1 MKNSISRFI
10 IISLVLMCLMGALI
24 YKLHAVTIVEGAQY
38 AEAAANTS
46 TSSIDIKGTRGRILD
61 RNGVVLAYS
70 KNSYNVEF
78 LRDADNRTDYDS
90 ATYTDSLIKA
100 IKIIEDGGG
109 KTIDTSY
116 IRLGEDGRLEYEW
129 GVKSRA
135 AQVARYKNFCQSMG
149 FNITES
155 LKKNEKIEDK
165 SKWDTS
171 TWPTA
176 EEAYTKLRALWF
188 IPEDLSFEDANKVI
202 SIRQEVLLNNY
213 RAYEPITIAYDVSM
227 EVVAEIKLRADELT
241 GLQTSQSTTRVYP
254 RGTTAA
260 HILGYLGRTATEEM
274 VKEKG
279 YSYDDY
285 IGVSGIEYTMEEY
298 LTGSTNQRKG
308 ERVLEKNKNGSAI
321 RELSYTP
328 AKDGDDVMLTIDI
341 NLQTVVEKALEDL
354 IAKIDEKEE
363 KQLLERYADYEKA
376 TNDDV
381 EGIKTAKTGAA
392 VVMNVNTGQV
402 LAMASYP
409 SFNPNWFIAG
419 LSPEQNQELFNS
431 EFSAETTPTR
441 NKAISTKLAPG
452 SIFKMAT
459 GVAAAAEGVLDIN
472 ERISCDYEYIIKY
485 TDENGNEKTIEQNAP
500 KCHLNNRSKIS
511 QHANQTLAD
520 AIKNSCNYY
529 FCEAAYRLGI
539 DKLNEWAGKFGLTSR
554 TGIELTGETEG
565 IVGGQKVLFDNTL
578 TGEDGTLDIANQ
590 KTSLPGLV
598 YRKLK
603 ETLVKFVESRNAE
616 VDEEAINRCAKRL
629 MELQDGDITNK
640 GPEIRRIISE
650 EIDIP
655 EGITQMRKDWINSIS
670 SLLNEIQW
678 KPTQT
683 IRAGF
688 GQGTTLVTPV
698 AVARYVSALANR
710 GTVYDVHIVD
720 KVMDS
725 SGSTVKNVAP
735 SVYNQIEISDD
746 IWDAVSSGMKGVV
759 SPEDGGTASSAFKD
773 YPEFRKK
780 YIDTEMFGGKT
791 GSAQIGRRA
800 KNIDIENT
808 SWFVTFA
815 PREQPEIAIVICVP
829 YGLSGSSSV
838 PAIVDILTYYFGQ
851 SENAAPENLVAIN
864 GLTE

>member
-1 MKNSISRFI
+1 
-10 IISLVLMCLMGALI
+10 
-24 YKLHAVTIVEGAQY
+24 
-38 AEAAANTS
+38 
-46 TSSIDIKGTRGRILD
+46 
-61 RNGVVLAYS
+61 
-70 KNSYNVEF
+70 
-78 LRDADNRTDYDS
+78 
-90 ATYTDSLIKA
+90 
-100 IKIIEDGGG
+100 
-109 KTIDTSY
+109 
-116 IRLGEDGRLEYEW
+116 
-129 GVKSRA
+129 
-135 AQVARYKNFCQSMG
+135 
-149 FNITES
+149 
-155 LKKNEKIEDK
+155 
-165 SKWDTS
+165 
-171 TWPTA
+171 
-176 EEAYTKLRALWF
+176 
-188 IPEDLSFEDANKVI
+188 
-202 SIRQEVLLNNY
+202 
-213 RAYEPITIAYDVSM
+213 
-227 EVVAEIKLRADELT
+227 
-241 GLQTSQSTTRVYP
+241 
-254 RGTTAA
+254 
-260 HILGYLGRTATEEM
+260 
-274 VKEKG
+274 
-279 YSYDDY
+279 
-285 IGVSGIEYTMEEY
+285 
-298 LTGSTNQRKG
+298 
-308 ERVLEKNKNGSAI
+308 
-321 RELSYTP
+321 
-328 AKDGDDVMLTIDI
+328 
-341 NLQTVVEKALEDL
+341 
-354 IAKIDEKEE
+354 
-363 KQLLERYADYEKA
+363 
-376 TNDDV
+376 
-381 EGIKTAKTGAA
+381 
-392 VVMNVNTGQV
+392 
-402 LAMASYP
+402 MASYP

-431 EFSAETTPTR
+431 EFSVETTPTR

-472 ERISCDYEYIIKY
+472 ERISCDYQYIIKY

-500 KCHLNNRSKIS
+500 KCHLNNRSKIG

>member
-1 MKNSISRFI
+1 MERKIISHRIGSILDDISRLSNALYAMDTTDI
-10 IISLVLMCLMGALI
+10 QRYPDNYEVLSTDAALRAEKIACRLRHLI
-24 YKLHAVTIVEGAQY
+24 YSSTTIRKGDYLTSAGIVHGIEVVYEDGVLEVTLPGLLPKRKQRQNTEFLLDPFYFALEQY
-38 AEAAANTS
+38 AKEHPMPRFSDCVVCFTQVY
-46 TSSIDIKGTRGRILD
+46 DQCLPTRRI
-61 RNGVVLAYS
+61 R
-70 KNSYNVEF
+70 
-78 LRDADNRTDYDS
+78 DYD
-90 ATYTDSLIKA
+90 
-100 IKIIEDGGG
+100 
-109 KTIDTSY
+109 
-116 IRLGEDGRLEYEW
+116 
-129 GVKSRA
+129 
-135 AQVARYKNFCQSMG
+135 
-149 FNITES
+149 
-155 LKKNEKIEDK
+155 
-165 SKWDTS
+165 
-171 TWPTA
+171 
-176 EEAYTKLRALWF
+176 
-188 IPEDLSFEDANKVI
+188 
-202 SIRQEVLLNNY
+202 
-213 RAYEPITIAYDVSM
+213 
-227 EVVAEIKLRADELT
+227 
-241 GLQTSQSTTRVYP
+241 
-254 RGTTAA
+254 
-260 HILGYLGRTATEEM
+260 
-274 VKEKG
+274 
-279 YSYDDY
+279 
-285 IGVSGIEYTMEEY
+285 
-298 LTGSTNQRKG
+298 
-308 ERVLEKNKNGSAI
+308 
-321 RELSYTP
+321 
-328 AKDGDDVMLTIDI
+328 
-341 NLQTVVEKALEDL
+341 NL
-354 IAKIDEKEE
+354 EE

-431 EFSAETTPTR
+431 EFSVETTPTR

-500 KCHLNNRSKIS
+500 KCHLNNRSKIG

>member
-1 MKNSISRFI
+1 MKDGTSRFI
-10 IISLVLMCLMGALI
+10 IISLVLLGLMGALI
-24 YKLHAVTIVEGAQY
+24 GKLREVTIVEGAQY
-38 AEAAANTS
+38 AEAASNTS
-46 TSSIDIKGTRGRILD
+46 KSSIDIKGTRGRILD

-78 LRDADNRTDYDS
+78 LRNADSRTDYDS
-90 ATYTDSLIKA
+90 ATYTDSIIKA

-116 IRLGEDGRLEYEW
+116 IKKDEEGNIVYDW
-129 GVKSRA
+129 GVESRA
-135 AQVARYKNFCQSMG
+135 AQVARYKNFCQAMG
-149 FNITES
+149 FDISTS
-155 LKKNEKIEDK
+155 LTKNEKISDK
-165 SKWDTS
+165 ALWDTS

-188 IPEDLSFEDANKVI
+188 IPENLSFEEANKVI

-227 EVVAEIKLRADELT
+227 EVVAEIKMRADELT

-274 VKEKG
+274 VKEQG

-285 IGVSGIEYTMEEY
+285 IGVSGIEYTMEQY
-298 LTGSTNQRKG
+298 LTGSTNERKG
-308 ERVLEKNKNGSAI
+308 KRELERNKNGSEI

-341 NLQTVVEKALEDL
+341 NFQSVVEKALENL
-354 IAKIDEKEE
+354 IAEIDAKEE
-363 KQLLERYADYEKA
+363 QKLTQNHDDYDKKTNGKAD
-376 TNDDV
+376 D
-381 EGIKTAKTGAA
+381 IKTAKTGAA

-409 SFNPNWFIAG
+409 SFNPNWFISG
-419 LSPEQNQELFNS
+419 LSTEQAAELFNS
-431 EFSAETTPTR
+431 AYSAETTPTR

-452 SIFKMAT
+452 SIFKMVT
-459 GVAAAAEGVLDIN
+459 GIAAAAEGVLDID
-472 ERISCDYEYIIKY
+472 ERISCQWEYIIKY
-485 TDENGNEKTIEQNAP
+485 TDENGVEKTIESNAP
-500 KCHLNNRSKIS
+500 KCHLTSRSKIG
-511 QHANQTLAD
+511 QHADQTLAD

-539 DKLNEWAGKFGLTSR
+539 DKLNEWAGKFGLTSK

-565 IVGGQKVLFDNTL
+565 IVGGQKVLFDNSL
-578 TGEDGTLDIANQ
+578 VGEDGTLDISNQ
-590 KTSLPGLV
+590 KTSLPSLV

-603 ETLVKFVESRNAE
+603 ETLVKFVESRNTD
-616 VDEEAINRCAKRL
+616 VDEAAVERCAKRL

-655 EGITQMRKDWINSIS
+655 EGITQMRKDWVNSIS

-678 KPTQT
+678 KSTQT

-688 GQGTTLVTPV
+688 GQGTTLVTPI
-698 AVARYVSALANR
+698 AVARYVSALANH

-720 KVMDS
+720 KVIDS
-725 SGSTVKNVAP
+725 SGATVKNVTP
-735 SVYNQIEISDD
+735 SIYNQINISDD
-746 IWDAVSSGMKGVV
+746 IWEAVSTGMKGVV

-773 YPEFRKK
+773 YSEFKKK

-791 GSAQIGRRA
+791 GSAQIGLRSI
-800 KNIDIENT
+800 NIDIENT
-808 SWFVTFA
+808 SWFVAFA

-851 SENAAPENLVAIN
+851 TENAAPENLVAIN